1 MGKIIRAA
9 FAAGFVV
16 LVERSVHAWLDHRRE
31 KRAVAKAAR
40 TGFGTE
46 AR

>member
-1 MGKIIRAA
+1 MSKIIKAA

-16 LVERSVHAWLDHRRE
+16 LVERSVNAWLDKRAE
-31 KRAVAKAAR
+31 KRAVAKAAK
-40 TGFGTE
+40 TGFGSE

>member
-1 MGKIIRAA
+1 MGKIIKAA

-16 LVERSVHAWLDHRRE
+16 LVERGVNAWLDKRAE
-31 KRAVAKAAR
+31 KRTVAKAAR
-40 TGFGTE
+40 TGFATK

>member
-16 LVERSVHAWLDHRRE
+16 LVERGVNAWLDHRAE
-31 KRAVAKAAR
+31 KRATAKAAR
-40 TGFGTE
+40 TGFAAK

>member
-1 MGKIIRAA
+1 MSKIIRAA

-16 LVERSVHAWLDHRRE
+16 LVERSVNAFLDNRRE
-31 KRAVAKAAR
+31 KRAVAKAAK

>member
-1 MGKIIRAA
+1 MGKIFKAA

-16 LVERSVHAWLDHRRE
+16 LVERSMNAWLDHRRE

-40 TGFGTE
+40 TGFGTD

>member
-1 MGKIIRAA
+1 MSKIIKAA

-16 LVERSVHAWLDHRRE
+16 LVERSVNAFLDKRAE
-31 KRAVAKAAR
+31 KRAVAKAAK